1 MKDCRRTGSAVEF
14 DRVANAFGD
23 YLGEAAVQVVAITVV
38 NPSRTGR
45 VEVVVPRARAGG
57 EPNLVGGSLAAQYK
71 LAAFWKFHRDDAIAG
86 SVIDLVRI
94 QCFEPFSDPAK
105 TLIGPPQIFLLIHAS
120 TLAEYLNA

>member
-71 LAAFWKFHRDDAIAG
+71 LAAVWKLHRDDAVAG
-86 SVIDLVRI
+86 GVIDLVRI
-94 QCFEPFSDPAK
+94 ERLEPFGDTAEA
-105 TLIGPPQIFLLIHAS
+105 LIGLAQIFLLIHAS